1 LKGEI
6 RLLRDDIKAALKI
19 DDKELNEL
27 IEKKKA
33 EKGVTGQGALMLI
46 KREIDGEKANVTVQ
60 GKIGE
65 NLVAR
70 GVETPEGKEIVVQTA
85 IIEKEVAAIVPGN
98 SLVLPVTTPEEA
110 KKTME
115 LYQNTLDALV
125 DDRDWQKVGTEKF
138 LKKSGVR
145 KLAVAFNLSEEII
158 DLKEERDS
166 EGKIVTAFASVR
178 ITAPNGRTTV
188 GTGTCSIHDNK
199 TGRNGFAH
207 AEHDVRATAIT
218 RATNRA
224 ILNMV
229 GMGKVSAEEVS

>member
-1 LKGEI
+1 M
-6 RLLRDDIKAALKI
+6 LRDDIKAALKI

-27 IEKKKA
+27 IEKKKK

-46 KREIDGEKANVTVQ
+46 KKEIDGEVANVTVQ
-60 GKIGE
+60 GKIE
-65 NLVAR
+65 NIVAR

-85 IIEKEVAAIVPGN
+85 VIEKEVAAIVPGN

-158 DLKEERDS
+158 DLKEERDV
-166 EGKIVTAFASVR
+166 EGRIITAFASVR

-188 GTGTCSIHDNK
+188 GTGTCSIYDKK
-199 TGRNGFAH
+199 TGRDGFTH

>member
-1 LKGEI
+1 M
-6 RLLRDDIKAALKI
+6 LRDDIKAALKI
-19 DDKELNEL
+19 NDDELNEL
-27 IEKKKA
+27 IKKKQE
-33 EKGVTGQGALMLI
+33 EKGVTGPGALQLI
-46 KREIDGEKANVTVQ
+46 KKEIDGEKANVTVQ
-60 GKIGE
+60 GKIDG
-65 NLVAR
+65 LVAR

-85 IIEKEVAAIVPGN
+85 VIEKEVAAIVPGN

-125 DDRDWQKVGTEKF
+125 DERDWQKVGTEKF

-158 DLKEERDS
+158 DLKEERDT
-166 EGKIVTAFASVR
+166 EGRIITAFASVR

-188 GTGTCSIHDNK
+188 GTGTCSIYDKK
-199 TGRNGFAH
+199 TGRDGFTH

>member
-1 LKGEI
+1 
-6 RLLRDDIKAALKI
+6 LLRDDIKAALKI
-19 DDKELNEL
+19 NDKELNEL

-60 GKIGE
+60 E

-70 GVETPEGKEIVVQTA
+70 GVETPEGKEIVAQTA

-125 DDRDWQKVGTEKF
+125 DERDWQKVGTEKF

-158 DLKEERDS
+158 DLKEERDV
-166 EGKIVTAFASVR
+166 EGRIITAFASVR

-188 GTGTCSIHDNK
+188 GTGTCSIYDKK
-199 TGRNGFAH
+199 TGRDGFTH